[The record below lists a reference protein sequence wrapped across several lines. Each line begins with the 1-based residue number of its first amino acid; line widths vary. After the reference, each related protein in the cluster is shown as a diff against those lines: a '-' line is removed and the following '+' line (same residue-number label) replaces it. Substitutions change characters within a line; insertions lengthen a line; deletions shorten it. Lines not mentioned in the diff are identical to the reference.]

1 MIVGRRCHKR
11 KTRRVFSFLSRE
23 KSPGHQDARNSHVGR
38 NHRPPARVHASVV
51 HETILHV
58 RVCAMLKVAKSTFHK
73 KTRTTNQG
81 RVVAGST
88 ARQCTLWFRGTAR
101 IACGTMPRR
110 NFLINKGESTISCRL
125 ALNCD
130 QGGRE
135 SEKVESPQT
144 TQLLRQRG
152 DTTQRDLDA
161 TRQNNQPARILP
173 PTDPTHRADVF
184 VVTLTIKMVTLS
196 KVYTY
201 KSVSVNTHGTM
212 GGLNCARKHN
222 NKPTSTHL
230 EHPHKHKCL
239 LHQRNGRKHHRSQ
252 NSVCV
257 CRTKQHS
264 MVQRNNRPCCAFQ
277 PNRRRRIPTKKCRAA
292 STALFEFICHASQA

>member
-1 MIVGRRCHKR
+1 MTG
-11 KTRRVFSFLSRE
+11 S
-23 KSPGHQDARNSHVGR
+23 
-38 NHRPPARVHASVV
+38 SV
-51 HETILHV
+51 
-58 RVCAMLKVAKSTFHK
+58 
-73 KTRTTNQG
+73 
-81 RVVAGST
+81 
-88 ARQCTLWFRGTAR
+88 RQCTLWFRGTAR

-110 NFLINKGESTISCRL
+110 NFLTNKGESTISCRL

-152 DTTQRDLDA
+152 D
-161 TRQNNQPARILP
+161 NNSKHNTETPGRHKTEQPTSEDP
-173 PTDPTHRADVF
+173 PTNRPNSPCWSTDVF

-222 NKPTSTHL
+222 NKPASTHL
-230 EHPHKHKCL
+230 EHPHKHKCASFPLTHL

-257 CRTKQHS
+257 EPSNTQWCSATTDLIVLSNRT
-264 MVQRNNRPCCAFQ
+264 VDAETRP
-277 PNRRRRIPTKKCRAA
+277 RSAA
-292 STALFEFICHASQA
+292 PHPRL